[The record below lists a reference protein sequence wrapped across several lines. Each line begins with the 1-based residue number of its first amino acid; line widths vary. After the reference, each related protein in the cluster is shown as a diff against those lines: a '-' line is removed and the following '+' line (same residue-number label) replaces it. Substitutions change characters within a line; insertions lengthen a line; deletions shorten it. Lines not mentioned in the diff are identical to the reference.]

1 MAPQSKILLAM
12 ITVAVAGCASIPET
26 TPDLDAAQAA
36 YARAKDNPEVL
47 RYSASELE
55 TVQATLQRAAAA
67 KTLDDKNS
75 LAYIASSEVQL
86 AEAKAQRQVAEA
98 RARELSK
105 VKDQVRLQIREA
117 ELEASQAQLAQLKA
131 KETERGIVVTLG
143 SMLFATGKS
152 ELLPGAL
159 ETINRLADYLN
170 TNPGNT
176 VLIEGHTDSTGSDTT
191 NLRLSQDRANAVRM
205 TLIGD
210 GVSAQRITA
219 TGLGSSRPVAPN
231 ATAEGRQQN
240 RRVEVVIQ

>member
-1 MAPQSKILLAM
+1 MATQSKILLAM

-26 TPDLDAAQAA
+26 TPELDTAQTA
-36 YARAKDNPEVL
+36 YDRAKDNPEVL
-47 RYSASELE
+47 RYSARDLE
-55 TVQATLQRAAAA
+55 TAQTTLQRAAAA
-67 KTLDDKNS
+67 ETLEDKNS
-75 LAYIASSEVQL
+75 LAYVASSEVQL

-117 ELEASQAQLAQLKA
+117 ELETSKAQLAALQA
-131 KETERGIVVTLG
+131 KETERGMVVTLG

-170 TNPGNT
+170 SNPKKT
-176 VLIEGHTDSTGSDTT
+176 VLVEGHTDTTGSNTT
-191 NLRLSQDRANAVRM
+191 NLRLSQERANAVRM

-210 GVSAQRITA
+210 GISAQRISA
-219 TGLGSSRPVAPN
+219 TGLSSSRPVAPN
-231 ATAEGRQQN
+231 NTAEGRQQN